1 MQNFYWN
8 FIWNVFHLA
17 YINMNIKYFKFSN
30 SPAHKVG
37 FYIFTTS
44 KKIKKHYFNYY
55 TAI

>member
-17 YINMNIKYFKFSN
+17 YINMNIKHFKFSN